1 MWKDF
6 FYFSKGQRT
15 AIVVLICLIIIT
27 IAVEFLLPY
36 FIPQKEQSKSDFF
49 DEAKR
54 FEQTLVS
61 RDSLRRAQWNQKY
74 DSIFHNDKEFVKKE
88 AEKYSLF
95 IFDPNTVDSVTFVRL
110 GLKPFI
116 ASNILK
122 FRNKGGKFR
131 TAESFSKVYGIY
143 PEKFKELEP
152 YIAIVE
158 AKQTTKDSIKSP
170 STTKIKNIVVDLN
183 SADTTELMKVY
194 GLGRGY
200 AKAIVRFRQQ
210 TGGFVNVEQL
220 RELYG
225 MSEENFNKI
234 SPSCKINLEL
244 VKKIQINTA
253 SVERLN
259 AHPYLNFYESKAI
272 YEYRRRKGKLQNA
285 NELKAIS
292 ELKSETIRK
301 IQPYL
306 SFE

>member
-15 AIVVLICLIIIT
+15 AIIVLICLIIIT
-27 IAVEFLLPY
+27 IVIEFLLPY
-36 FIPQKEQSKSDFF
+36 IIPQQEQSKSDFF

-61 RDSLRRAQWNQKY
+61 RDSLRRAQWEQKY
-74 DSIFHNDKEFVKKE
+74 DSIFQNNKEFVKKE

-95 IFDPNTVDSVTFVRL
+95 KFDPNTVDSATFVRL

-131 TAESFSKVYGIY
+131 TSESFSKVYGIY

-152 YIAIVE
+152 YITIAEI
-158 AKQTTKDSIKSP
+158 KQTAKDSVKSTTP
-170 STTKIKNIVVDLN
+170 TKIKNIIVELN

-225 MSEENFNKI
+225 MNEENFNKI
-234 SPSCKINLEL
+234 SPSCKVNTQL
-244 VKKIQINTA
+244 VKKLQVNTA

-272 YEYRRRKGKLQNA
+272 YEYRRRKGKLKNA
-285 NELKAIS
+285 NELTAIS

-301 IQPYL
+301 IQPYF

>member
-210 TGGFVNVEQL
+210 TGGFVIVEQL

>member
-15 AIVVLICLIIIT
+15 AILVLICLIIIT

-36 FIPQKEQSKSDFF
+36 FIPQQEQSKSDFF
-49 DEAKR
+49 DEAMR

-61 RDSLRRAQWNQKY
+61 RDSLRRAQWEQKY
-74 DSIFHNDKEFVKKE
+74 DSIFQNDKEFVKKE

-95 IFDPNTVDSVTFVRL
+95 KFDPNTVDSATFVRL

-122 FRNKGGKFR
+122 FRKKGGKFR

-152 YIAIVE
+152 YIAIAE
-158 AKQTTKDSIKSP
+158 IKQTTKDSIKSP

-210 TGGFVNVEQL
+210 TGGFVSVEQL

-234 SPSCKINLEL
+234 SPSCKVNTQL
-244 VKKIQINTA
+244 VKKIQVNTA

-272 YEYRRRKGKLQNA
+272 YEYRRRKGKLKNA
-285 NELKAIS
+285 NELTAIS
-292 ELKSETIRK
+292 ELKPETIRK
-301 IQPYL
+301 IQPYF

>member
-15 AIVVLICLIIIT
+15 AIVVLICLIIIA
-27 IAVEFLLPY
+27 IAAEFLLPY
-36 FIPQKEQSKSDFF
+36 FIPKQEHSKSDFLE
-49 DEAKR
+49 EAQR

-61 RDSLRRAQWNQKY
+61 RDSLRRAQWEHKY
-74 DSIFHNDKEFVKKE
+74 DSIFQNKKEFVKKE

-95 IFDPNTVDSVTFVRL
+95 KFDPNTVDSATFVQL

-122 FRNKGGKFR
+122 FRQKGGEFR
-131 TAESFSKVYGIY
+131 TPESFSKVYGIY
-143 PEKFKELEP
+143 PEKYKELEP
-152 YIAIVE
+152 YIVITEQKLARE
-158 AKQTTKDSIKSP
+158 DSLKTR
-170 STTKIKNIVVDLN
+170 STTKIKNIVVELN
-183 SADTTELMKVY
+183 SADTTELLKVY
-194 GLGRGY
+194 GIGRGY

-210 TGGFVNVEQL
+210 TGGFVSVEQL

-225 MSEENFNKI
+225 MNEESYTRI
-234 SPSCKINLEL
+234 SPSCKINLNL
-244 VKKIQINTA
+244 VKKININTA
-253 SVERLN
+253 SAERLN

-272 YEYRRRKGKLQNA
+272 YEYRRQKGKLKSS
-285 NELKAIS
+285 NELAAIS
-292 ELKSETIRK
+292 ELKPETIRK

>member
-15 AIVVLICLIIIT
+15 AIIVLICLIIGTVAI
-27 IAVEFLLPY
+27 ELLLTY
-36 FIPQKEQSKSDFF
+36 FIPQQEQSNSNFL
-49 DEAKR
+49 DEAQR

-61 RDSLRRAQWNQKY
+61 RDSLRRAQWEQKY
-74 DSIFHNDKEFVKKE
+74 DSIFQNKKEFVKKE
-88 AEKYSLF
+88 AAEYSLF
-95 IFDPNTVDSVTFVRL
+95 KFDPNTVDSATFVRL

-143 PEKFKELEP
+143 PEKYKELEP
-152 YIAIVE
+152 YIAIAE
-158 AKQTTKDSIKSP
+158 IKQTTKDSIKTSSP
-170 STTKIKNIVVDLN
+170 TKIKNLIVELN

-210 TGGFVNVEQL
+210 TGGFVSVEQL

-225 MSEENFNKI
+225 MSEENYTKI
-234 SPSCKINLEL
+234 SPSCKVNLEL
-244 VKKIQINTA
+244 VKKIQINIA

-272 YEYRRRKGKLQNA
+272 YEFRRRKGKLKNA
-285 NELKAIS
+285 NELNSIP
-292 ELKSETIRK
+292 ELKPETIRK
-301 IQPYL
+301 IQPYF

>member
-15 AIVVLICLIIIT
+15 AIIVLICLIIST

-36 FIPQKEQSKSDFF
+36 FIPPQEQSKSNFL

-61 RDSLRRAQWNQKY
+61 RDSLRRAQWEQKY
-74 DSIFHNDKEFVKKE
+74 DSIFQNNKEFVKKE

-95 IFDPNTVDSVTFVRL
+95 KFDPNTADSATFVRL

-131 TAESFSKVYGIY
+131 TPESFSKVYGIY
-143 PEKFKELEP
+143 PEKYKELEP
-152 YIAIVE
+152 YIAITE
-158 AKQTTKDSIKSP
+158 IKQTTKDSIKSSSP
-170 STTKIKNIVVDLN
+170 TKIKNMLVELN

-210 TGGFVNVEQL
+210 TGGFVSVEQL

-234 SPSCKINLEL
+234 SPNCKVNTEL
-244 VKKIQINTA
+244 VKKIQVNTA

-272 YEYRRRKGKLQNA
+272 YEFRRRKGKLKNA
-285 NELKAIS
+285 NELAAIS
-292 ELKSETIRK
+292 ELKPETIRK
-301 IQPYL
+301 IQPYF

>member
-15 AIVVLICLIIIT
+15 AILVLICLIIIT

-95 IFDPNTVDSVTFVRL
+95 KFDPNTVDSATFVRL

-158 AKQTTKDSIKSP
+158 IKQTTKDSIKSP

-244 VKKIQINTA
+244 VKKILINTA

-292 ELKSETIRK
+292 ELKPETIRK

>member
-6 FYFSKGQRT
+6 FYFSKGQRA
-15 AIVVLICLIIIT
+15 AIVVLILLIIIT
-27 IAVEFLLPY
+27 IAIELLLTN
-36 FIPQKEQSKSDFF
+36 FIPQQEQPKSDFL
-49 DEAKR
+49 DEAQR

-61 RDSLRRAQWNQKY
+61 RDSLRRAQWEQKY
-74 DSIFHNDKEFVKKE
+74 DSIFKNDKGFVKKE

-95 IFDPNTVDSVTFVRL
+95 KFDPNTVDSATFVKL
-110 GLKPFI
+110 GLKPFV

-131 TAESFSKVYGIY
+131 TPESFSKVYGIY
-143 PEKFKELEP
+143 PEKYKELEP
-152 YIAIVE
+152 YIAIAE
-158 AKQTTKDSIKSP
+158 IKQIAKDSVKTASP
-170 STTKIKNIVVDLN
+170 AKIKNMVVELN

-194 GLGRGY
+194 GIGRGY

-210 TGGFVNVEQL
+210 TGGFVSVEQL

-225 MSEENFNKI
+225 MSEESFNKI
-234 SPSCKINLEL
+234 SPSCKVNPDL
-244 VKKIQINTA
+244 VKKIQVNTA

-259 AHPYLNFYESKAI
+259 AHPYLSFYESKAI
-272 YEYRRRKGKLQNA
+272 YEFRRRKGKLKSA
-285 NELKAIS
+285 NELAAIP
-292 ELKSETIRK
+292 ELKAETIRK

>member
-6 FYFSKGQRT
+6 FYFSKGQRI
-15 AIVVLICLIIIT
+15 AIVILIFLIICT
-27 IAVEFLLPY
+27 IAIDFLLPY
-36 FIPQKEQSKSDFF
+36 FVSQPEKPNTKFF
-49 DEAKR
+49 DEAIR

-61 RDSLRRAQWNQKY
+61 RDSLRRAQWEHKY
-74 DSIFHNDKEFVKKE
+74 DSIFHNKIEFVKKE

-95 IFDPNTVDSVTFVRL
+95 KFDPNTADSATFVRL

-122 FRNKGGKFR
+122 FRKKGGKFR
-131 TAESFSKVYGIY
+131 TSESFSKVYGIY

-152 YIAIVE
+152 YIVIAEI
-158 AKQTTKDSIKSP
+158 KQNAKDSVKTASP
-170 STTKIKNIVVDLN
+170 AKIKNRIVELN

-194 GLGRGY
+194 GIGRGY

-210 TGGFVNVEQL
+210 TGGFVRVEQL

-225 MSEENFNKI
+225 MNEESYTKI
-234 SPSCKINLEL
+234 SPSCKINLAL
-244 VKKIQINTA
+244 VKKIQVNTA

-272 YEYRRRKGKLQNA
+272 YEYRRRKGKLKSV
-285 NELKAIS
+285 NELTAIP
-292 ELKSETIRK
+292 ELKDETIRK

>member
-1 MWKDF
+1 MWKEF
-6 FYFSKGQRT
+6 FYFSKGQRI
-15 AIVVLICLIIIT
+15 AIVVLICLIIST
-27 IAVEFLLPY
+27 IAVELLLPY
-36 FIPQKEQSKSDFF
+36 FIPQQEQPKSDFF

-61 RDSLRRAQWNQKY
+61 RDSLRRAQWEQKY
-74 DSIFHNDKEFVKKE
+74 DSIFQPNKKYAKKE
-88 AEKYSLF
+88 AETYSLF
-95 IFDPNTVDSVTFVRL
+95 KFDPNTADSATFVRL

-131 TAESFSKVYGIY
+131 THESFSKVYGIY
-143 PEKFKELEP
+143 PEKYKELEP
-152 YIAIVE
+152 YITIAEV
-158 AKQTTKDSIKSP
+158 KQTAKDSLKTIKP
-170 STTKIKNIVVDLN
+170 IKIKNIIVELN

-210 TGGFVNVEQL
+210 TGGFVRVEQL

-225 MSEENFNKI
+225 MSEDSYTKI
-234 SPSCKINLEL
+234 SPSCKINLAL
-244 VKKIQINTA
+244 VKKIQVNKA
-253 SVERLN
+253 SVDRLN

-272 YEYRRRKGKLQNA
+272 YEYRRRKGKLKNA
-285 NELKAIS
+285 NELASIS
-292 ELKSETIRK
+292 ELKPETIRK
-301 IQPYL
+301 IQPYF

>member
-15 AIVVLICLIIIT
+15 AILVLICLIIIT

-95 IFDPNTVDSVTFVRL
+95 KFDPNTVDSATFVRL

-292 ELKSETIRK
+292 ELKPETIRK

>member
-6 FYFSKGQRT
+6 FYFSKGQRL
-15 AIVVLICLIIIT
+15 AIIVLIGLIISI
-27 IAVEFLLPY
+27 IAIDFLLPY
-36 FIPQKEQSKSDFF
+36 FTPQQEKSKSNFL
-49 DEAKR
+49 DEAQR
-54 FEQTLVS
+54 FEKTLVS
-61 RDSLRRAQWNQKY
+61 RDSLRKAQWDKKY
-74 DSIFHNDKEFVKKE
+74 DSIFQNNKKFVKKE

-95 IFDPNTVDSVTFVRL
+95 KFDPNTIDSATFVRL

-131 TAESFSKVYGIY
+131 TPESFSKVYGIY

-152 YIAIVE
+152 FITIAEI
-158 AKQTTKDSIKSP
+158 KQTAKDSVKSNTP
-170 STTKIKNIVVDLN
+170 SKIKNLIVELN

-225 MSEENFNKI
+225 MNEESYSKI

-244 VKKIQINTA
+244 VKKIPINTA

-272 YEYRRRKGKLQNA
+272 YEFRRRKGKLKNV
-285 NELKAIS
+285 NELNSIS
-292 ELKSETIRK
+292 ELKPETIRK
-301 IQPYL
+301 IQPYFN
-306 SFE
+306 FE

>member
-15 AIVVLICLIIIT
+15 AILVLICLIIIT

-210 TGGFVNVEQL
+210 TGGFVIVEQL

-292 ELKSETIRK
+292 ELKPETIRK

>member
-15 AIVVLICLIIIT
+15 AIIVLICLIIIT
-27 IAVEFLLPY
+27 IVIEFLLPY
-36 FIPQKEQSKSDFF
+36 IIPQQEQSNSDFL

-61 RDSLRRAQWNQKY
+61 RDSLRRAQWEQKY
-74 DSIFHNDKEFVKKE
+74 DSIFQNNKEFVKKE
-88 AEKYSLF
+88 TEKYSLF
-95 IFDPNTVDSVTFVRL
+95 KFDPNTVDSATFVRL

-131 TAESFSKVYGIY
+131 TPESFSKVYGIY
-143 PEKFKELEP
+143 PEKYKELEP
-152 YIAIVE
+152 YIAITE
-158 AKQTTKDSIKSP
+158 IKQTTKDSVKS
-170 STTKIKNIVVDLN
+170 SSSSKIKNIIVELN

-210 TGGFVNVEQL
+210 TGGFVSVEQL

-234 SPSCKINLEL
+234 SPSCKVNTQL
-244 VKKIQINTA
+244 VKKLQVNTA

-272 YEYRRRKGKLQNA
+272 YEYRRRKGKLKNA
-285 NELKAIS
+285 NELTAIS
-292 ELKSETIRK
+292 ELKPETIRK
-301 IQPYL
+301 IQPYF

>member
-210 TGGFVNVEQL
+210 TGGFVIVEQL

-292 ELKSETIRK
+292 ELKPETIRK